1 MTPIFST
8 YPFIDIIMTVSAVA
22 FLFLA
27 AWYDRNGASIPDT
40 VTIPYALVGITM
52 SVIYERYITAVISVF
67 LLIFVM
73 QSWRPKWMK
82 RINEFFMRRAYG
94 ETDEDGEEDRQGKFI
109 TAEEREKELDEKAEA
124 FEKAYGWKINIVV
137 RIILVLTTIASIL
150 PFLTYMPEP
159 IAYRT
164 IIMTSISMLL
174 FLFLMCL
181 MPADKNEVVATEET
195 EELSAMGGADQIV
208 LIGMFAFYGLI
219 PFVYGAAATFLVHIL
234 LVFISS
240 ACKKKDPRE
249 GGYPLLP
256 SIFISIPIRLYLA
269 SVVCAGIL
277 NNFSWLIE
285 NGFS

>member
-1 MTPIFST
+1 MTPVFST
-8 YPFIDIIMTVSAVA
+8 SPFIDIIMTGSAVA

-52 SVIYERYITAVISVF
+52 SVIYERYITAGISLL

-73 QSWRPKWMK
+73 QPWRPKWMK
-82 RINEFFMRRAYG
+82 RINEFFMRRAYSDA
-94 ETDEDGEEDRQGKFI
+94 DENGEEETQGKFI
-109 TAEEREKELDEKAEA
+109 TVEEREKELDEKAEA
-124 FEKAYGWKINIVV
+124 FERKHGWQINVAV
-137 RIILVLTTIASIL
+137 RAILILTAMASIL
-150 PFLTYMPEP
+150 AFLKYMPEP

-164 IIMTSISMLL
+164 VIMTNIAMLL
-174 FLFLMCL
+174 FLFMMCL